1 MLPYAGHTHLPTTC
15 ATNHHMH
22 AVVWPQGERV
32 RQIMAEAQPAP
43 IRIKLITQL
52 QGTYL
57 KPEQAKRL
65 AEQLAP
71 GAVRIIQKF
80 VQVWGPDE
88 FVALVSR

>member
-1 MLPYAGHTHLPTTC
+1 
-15 ATNHHMH
+15 
-22 AVVWPQGERV
+22 V

-52 QGTYL
+52 EGTYL
-57 KPEQAKRL
+57 KPDQEKRL

-80 VQVWGPDE
+80 VQVRQATGTGHGK
-88 FVALVSR
+88 VSKSQM